1 MPFHMLAKGGLQLWR
16 WAGWSRPAEEPVQ
29 QQWLV
34 GLPLVLLRQSS
45 LDDAL
50 RDWLTRLEMQLF
62 SSGATLILHT
72 AAGLHKVGREG
83 LCTRHESCP
92 WVAEADRCPDVGRL
106 NTCIQCLR
114 VGRHRVVCGVNDGHG
129 SVGILMLEFP
139 RPPRPHQKRQLS
151 EVAQVL
157 SETLALVLD
166 ERQRR
171 QRDLAAER
179 ALLSRELHDSVA
191 QELSYLQIRVSR
203 MASVLDNPERPGEAA
218 EMLQDLKSNLQRA
231 NRQVRE
237 LISLTRLTMD
247 GRCLNEAIRAS
258 VDEFSR
264 RSSCVFELD
273 NRISEQR
280 MGAETELQVLHIIR
294 EALAN
299 VVRHSHARQVLVCL
313 KELRDRGVEVC
324 IEDDGIGL
332 PAAADLSG
340 HYGLQMMQ
348 ERARSISACLT
359 VEPRHPKGTRVCL
372 IWRDR

>member
-1 MPFHMLAKGGLQLWR
+1 MPFHMIAKGGIQFWR
-16 WAGWSRPAEEPVQ
+16 WVGGSRSEEEQVH

-34 GLPLVLLRQSS
+34 ELPLLLLRQSN

-50 RDWLTRLEMQLF
+50 RDWLTRLEIQLL
-62 SSGATLILHT
+62 SNGATLILHT
-72 AAGLHKVGREG
+72 GAGLHKVGREG
-83 LCTRHESCP
+83 LCKRHEGCP
-92 WVAEADRCPDVGRL
+92 WVAEPERCPKVGRV

-114 VGRHRVVCGVNDGHG
+114 VGRHRVVCGVDDGHG
-129 SVGILMLEFP
+129 SVGILMLEFA

-151 EVAQVL
+151 EVAKVL
-157 SETLALVLD
+157 GETLALILD
-166 ERQRR
+166 ERQSR
-171 QRDLAAER
+171 QQDLAAER
-179 ALLSRELHDSVA
+179 AILSRELHDSVA

-203 MASVLDNPERPGEAA
+203 MATVLDNPERPGEAA
-218 EMLQDLKSNLQRA
+218 EMLKDLKSNLQRA

-237 LISLTRLTMD
+237 LISLSRLTMD

-299 VVRHSHARQVLVCL
+299 VVRHSHARRVLVCL

-324 IEDDGIGL
+324 IEDDGIGI
-332 PAAADLSG
+332 PAVAEPNG

-348 ERARSISACLT
+348 ERAKSISACLT
-359 VEPRHPKGTRVCL
+359 VQPRHPNGTRVCL
-372 IWRDR
+372 VWREK